1 MLMSPGW
8 INRTPGLE
16 PPARQKQTPAGAGE
30 GAGGCLEKRCVSPG
44 SRRGRAGLTRRG
56 SRRRPVRAC
65 RREHGRGGGRR
76 AARLRREE
84 QRVHMLARR
93 SGHSGRWRSELV
105 LVEKRFRSRLPP
117 TFRRPQSFRPVT
129 RTHRSCLCLLYRD
142 SSLSRSRE
150 RSQTW
155 NVLKS
160 QPVRYERRAP
170 KTMSSQAGTA
180 LRRLPDFAAGRV
192 GRSAAGAPGS
202 AASADASAAGSAWSP
217 ADAEGSKCW

>member
-1 MLMSPGW
+1 MSYGW
-8 INRTPGLE
+8 IIRTPGRGPFGGKNE
-16 PPARQKQTPAGAGE
+16 TPAGAGK

-44 SRRGRAGLTRRG
+44 SGRGRAGLTRRG

-93 SGHSGRWRSELV
+93 TGHSGRSRSELE

-117 TFRRPQSFRPVT
+117 TFSRPQSFRPVT
-129 RTHRSCLCLLYRD
+129 RTRRSCLCLLYRD

-180 LRRLPDFAAGRV
+180 LRRLPDFAAGRA

-202 AASADASAAGSAWSP
+202 AVSSDASAAASAWSP
-217 ADAEGSKCW
+217 ADAEGSRLW